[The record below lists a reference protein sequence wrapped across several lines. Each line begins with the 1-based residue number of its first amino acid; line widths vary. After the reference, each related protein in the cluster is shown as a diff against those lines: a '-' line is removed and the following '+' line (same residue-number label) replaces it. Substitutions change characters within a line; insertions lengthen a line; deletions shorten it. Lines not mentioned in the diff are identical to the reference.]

1 MSSPTWG
8 GERRNKIFPD
18 NLLQLIYRIPALLLA
33 ITIHEYAHGRV
44 AYHFGD
50 ATAKWHGRLSLNP
63 LRHLDPIGTITLLI
77 FGFGWAK
84 PVPINPY
91 NFRDYRSG
99 MLWVS
104 FAGPLANFGLAF
116 VSLFLLYFPLRL
128 GFYWMPYFHF
138 METLAVYNV
147 LLGIFNLIPVPPL
160 DGSKILTA
168 LAPDKIA
175 AFFRQ
180 IEPYAPL
187 LLMVLIFSGV
197 TGRIIVPLF
206 QYMFNAMETFVLLIL
221 GLT

>member
-1 MSSPTWG
+1 M
-8 GERRNKIFPD
+8 
-18 NLLQLIYRIPALLLA
+18 A
-33 ITIHEYAHGRV
+33 ITFHEYAHGRV

-50 ATAKWHGRLSLNP
+50 ATAKWHRRLSLNP
-63 LRHLDPIGTITLLI
+63 LRHLDPIGTITLIL

-84 PVPINPY
+84 PVPVNPY

-104 FAGPLANFGLAF
+104 FAGPLANFIFAF
-116 VSLFLLYFPLRL
+116 AGLFLLYLPLRL
-128 GFYWMPYFHF
+128 GLYWMPYFQF
-138 METLAVYNV
+138 METLAVFNI

-168 LAPDKIA
+168 LAPDNIA
-175 AFFRQ
+175 GFFRQ
-180 IEPYAPL
+180 IEPYAPI

-197 TGRIIVPLF
+197 TGRIVVPLF
-206 QYMFNAMETFVLLIL
+206 QYVYKAMETFVLLIL